1 MEEIA
6 FTNLLNQ
13 ICLFTGRDRI
23 IDFFTKSGFY
33 LICANLRLIVNHLQ
47 ELVNLTD
54 KGEVYAQTYLC
65 QKLVF
70 HSPRNESIGFYELN
84 QSKIS
89 FLKQMRL
96 LPFSSI
102 FVNDSELSKVFSAVI
117 DFCVIV
123 MQLQNQWS
131 VLPND

>member
-1 MEEIA
+1 MHKLFAKI
-6 FTNLLNQ
+6 NL
-13 ICLFTGRDRI
+13 
-23 IDFFTKSGFY
+23 Y
-33 LICANLRLIVNHLQ
+33 
-47 ELVNLTD
+47 
-54 KGEVYAQTYLC
+54 
-65 QKLVF
+65 
-70 HSPRNESIGFYELN
+70 SPRNESIGFYELN

-123 MQLQNQWS
+123 MQLQLHGS

>member
-33 LICANLRLIVNHLQ
+33 LICANLRLIVNHMQ

-65 QKLVF
+65 QKFVF

-84 QSKIS
+84 Q
-89 FLKQMRL
+89 
-96 LPFSSI
+96 
-102 FVNDSELSKVFSAVI
+102 
-117 DFCVIV
+117 
-123 MQLQNQWS
+123 
-131 VLPND
+131 

>member
-1 MEEIA
+1 
-6 FTNLLNQ
+6 
-13 ICLFTGRDRI
+13 
-23 IDFFTKSGFY
+23 
-33 LICANLRLIVNHLQ
+33 
-47 ELVNLTD
+47 
-54 KGEVYAQTYLC
+54 
-65 QKLVF
+65 
-70 HSPRNESIGFYELN
+70 
-84 QSKIS
+84 
-89 FLKQMRL
+89 MRL